1 MSRQTDSIH
10 IDRAPREVYEYM
22 DDVSR
27 EGEWQPNLRAA
38 HQDPPG
44 PSRVGTKKRYV
55 SEFLGREV
63 ENTYVVLEVEP
74 GRRLVSET
82 TRDSAAGLRT
92 EVLWEADGGGTRVT
106 MSVEGRPRGF
116 LRLTPR
122 TVLEAAYR
130 KELSSSLRR
139 LKERLE
145 A

>member
-1 MSRQTDSIH
+1 MTRQTASIH
-10 IDRAPREVYEYM
+10 IDRSPQEVYDYM

-27 EGEWQPNLRAA
+27 EGDWQPNLRSAS
-38 HQDPPG
+38 QDPPG
-44 PSRVGTKKRYV
+44 PSRVGTRKRYV
-55 SEFLGREV
+55 SEFLGREI

-82 TRDSAAGLRT
+82 TPESAASVRT
-92 EVLWEADGGGTRVT
+92 EVTWEREGGGTCVT
-106 MSVEGRPRGF
+106 TTVEGKPRGF
-116 LRLTPR
+116 MKLMPR

-130 KELSSSLRR
+130 TELSSSLRR